1 MKSVADAVFF
11 VRNNLKDVVDSNEAR
26 QFAWLIFD
34 YLRKYSQSDLL
45 LKGDKLL
52 SDEEISFINNAVNR
66 LKQSEPIQY
75 VLGFVEFAD
84 LIFKVDNRVLI
95 PRPETEELVEWI
107 LSEIPNSNIDI
118 LDIGTGSG
126 AIPISI
132 KKRCPESNIYAWDI
146 SDDAIAVAKENARLN
161 SVDINF
167 KHVDILNYQPEENS
181 CFDVIISNPP
191 YVTESEKFLMQSNVL
206 NFEPHT
212 ALFVPDNNPLLFYKT
227 IAEFSIKSLKKG
239 GMLFFEINEAF
250 GKETVELLE
259 RYGFNHIILKKDI
272 SGKDRMV
279 KALFN

>member
-1 MKSVADAVFF
+1 MKSVADAITIVKD
-11 VRNNLKDVVDSNEAR
+11 NLKGVIGNDEAR

-45 LKGDKLL
+45 FKGDELL
-52 SDEEISFINNAVNR
+52 SDEEISFINNAVNK

-75 VLGFVEFAD
+75 VLGQVEFMG
-84 LIFKVDNRVLI
+84 LVFKVDKRVLI

-107 LSEIPNSNIDI
+107 LSEIPESNINI

-126 AIPISI
+126 AIPVSI
-132 KKRCPESNIYAWDI
+132 KKHRPEINIHAWDI
-146 SDDAIAVAKENARLN
+146 SNDALVVAKDNAMLN

-167 KHVDILNYQPEENS
+167 KCVDILKPEEHT
-181 CFDVIISNPP
+181 CFDIIISNPP
-191 YVTESEKFLMQSNVL
+191 YVTESEKALMLNNVL
-206 NFEPHT
+206 DFEPHT
-212 ALFVPDNNPLLFYKT
+212 ALFVPNNDPLLFYKA
-227 IAEFSIKSLKKG
+227 IAAFSKKSLKQG

-259 RYGFNHIILKKDI
+259 LYGFSQIILKKDI

-279 KALFN
+279 KAVK